1 MDYTGN
7 YYFLDGAVYDNSLNI
22 YRQPEGV
29 AFYEVIRTSNGY
41 PWFFD
46 NHIKR
51 LENGIS
57 SKFTLPEGLKETIKT
72 GIKRLA
78 TAEAFEEKNLNV
90 TVTFNTG
97 GYSLFIAFVESFYP
111 DKEMYTNGVK
121 MITLKAERHDP
132 GVKIVNASLRMAVN
146 DRLKFTGAYEA
157 LLIKGNGIITEGSR
171 SNIFFVDNDNTI
183 VTSPDYLVLP
193 GITRQTVTEICQD
206 EAIKL
211 IYKEMNLSEI
221 SCFKSAFI
229 TGTSPMVMP
238 VKTIDEL
245 TFDASSPLINRLRE
259 LYIARAE
266 ESIQAFKDR

>member
-1 MDYTGN
+1 MDYAGN
-7 YYFLDGAVYDNSLNI
+7 YYFLDGEVFDNSVNI
-22 YRQPEGV
+22 HRQPEGV

-46 NHIKR
+46 DHIKR

-57 SKFTLPEGLKETIKT
+57 SKFNLPEGIKETIKA
-72 GIKRLA
+72 GIKRLV
-78 TAEAFEEKNLNV
+78 TNLNV
-90 TVTFNTG
+90 TVTFNAS

-111 DKEMYTNGVK
+111 DKEMYTNGVR
-121 MITLKAERHDP
+121 MITLKAERHNP
-132 GVKIVNASLRMAVN
+132 GVKIVNVSLRKAVN

-157 LLIKGNGIITEGSR
+157 LLIKENGIITEGSR

-193 GITRQTVTEICQD
+193 GITRQSVIKICQD

-211 IYKEMNLSEI
+211 IYKEMILSDV

-238 VKTIDEL
+238 VKTIDEF
-245 TFDASSPLINRLRE
+245 TFDASSPLIKRLRG
-259 LYIARAE
+259 LYIERAE
-266 ESIQAFKDR
+266 DSIQAFKDR